1 MEEKRRQSA
10 LWLLIHQ
17 SIMIHKIALTHC
29 NMYDKQIPHFKIHKV
44 VLEVGTR
51 YLGGRGNFHFR
62 DPPPLLQFPDA
73 AGMLGILK
81 INSAD

>member
-1 MEEKRRQSA
+1 MEEKRWQSA

-29 NMYDKQIPHFKIHKV
+29 NNMINFNIHKV

-51 YLGGRGNFHFR
+51 YLGGRGTFHFR
-62 DPPPLLQFPDA
+62 DSPPLPQFQQFPDA

-81 INSAD
+81 INSAE

>member
-1 MEEKRRQSA
+1 MEEKRWQSA

-29 NMYDKQIPHFKIHKV
+29 NMINFNIHKV

-51 YLGGRGNFHFR
+51 YLGGRGGLSILETPPP
-62 DPPPLLQFPDA
+62 PPPLPQFPDA

-81 INSAD
+81 INSAE